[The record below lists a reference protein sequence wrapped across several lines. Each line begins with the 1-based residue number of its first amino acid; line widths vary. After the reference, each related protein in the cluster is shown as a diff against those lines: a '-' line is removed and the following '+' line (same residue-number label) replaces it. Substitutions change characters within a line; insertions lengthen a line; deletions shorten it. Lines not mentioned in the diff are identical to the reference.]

1 MRGVRV
7 TLTTWGILGALDA
20 EIALIREQMT
30 IESEEARFGTT
41 FYRGTVHNQ
50 RIILACCGVGKVNA
64 AVCAA
69 YLLGTLGA
77 DCIINVGIAGAMRS
91 GLHMLDVVI
100 SQEVGFHDQDAVM
113 LKYYPATEFFPADP
127 RLIDLCQRA
136 CSAIPRLSNRYYL
149 GRIVSGDQFVSE
161 STVKQSINARYAPA
175 CVEMEG
181 AAIGHTAFMYQKP
194 YLVIRTM
201 SDAAD
206 DDADET
212 YDNFIGDAAKTS
224 AEIILKMLSLAHP

>member
-1 MRGVRV
+1 MV
-7 TLTTWGILGALDA
+7 WGILGALDA

-30 IESEEARFGTT
+30 IERQEDRFGTT
-41 FYRGTVHNQ
+41 FYFGTVHGKS
-50 RIILACCGVGKVNA
+50 IVLACCGVGKVNA

-69 YLLGTLGA
+69 YVLGTGGA
-77 DCIINVGIAGAMRS
+77 DCVINVGIAGAMKA

-100 SQEVGFHDQDAVM
+100 SEEAGFHDQDSVM
-113 LKYYPATEFFPADP
+113 LNYYPHRAFFPADAQ
-127 RLIDLCQRA
+127 LAALCDRA
-136 CSAIPRLSNRYYL
+136 CAQIPRLDGKYIH

-161 STVKQSINARYAPA
+161 TTAKHSINERYAPA

-181 AAIGHTAFMYQKP
+181 AAIAHAAFMYEKP

-212 YDNFIGDAAKTS
+212 YDNFIDEAAKTS
-224 AEIILKMLSLAHP
+224 AEIILHMLALAE